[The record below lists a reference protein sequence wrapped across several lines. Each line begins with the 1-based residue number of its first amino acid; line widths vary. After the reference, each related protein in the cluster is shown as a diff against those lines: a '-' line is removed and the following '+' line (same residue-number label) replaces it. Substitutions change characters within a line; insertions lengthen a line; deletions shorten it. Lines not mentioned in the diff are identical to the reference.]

1 LGATRPGTRPRVSWP
16 HPPTLTLTLTQ
27 PLVLPLTLAL
37 PGTPTLTLALT
48 LSLTLTEVHG
58 ANSGT
63 KMTAIVK
70 GMQPSDK
77 TGHIAMYKDFSIS
90 SLPEA
95 PTAAGF
101 RPGACDTLACAIPAE
116 IMVHT
121 TGHDLTGL
129 SALFEYLG
137 ARVSLVMA
145 GALVLAGWPPMPRG
159 ELGRGPTPPSLG
171 AIPGLSESALNN
183 YADLLFN
190 LRPMSPPFLL
200 PGGTLRPL
208 VLDALAVLIMY
219 YAERFAANEMTS
231 VLNAM
236 RSKFTAMSL
245 PGSGAHN
252 TLLEWSSLIKAKFT
266 NDNLHLTGG
275 LAGSGAAQV
284 VTAVQQMAST
294 VSHLH
299 TTVVQLASEMAN
311 IKSELVSLRG
321 SVRRAASPT
330 TAVAT
335 PAAAATPA
343 AISTPAE
350 GGTAIDVARAAETA
364 ALQAYARARA
374 ATIRVAEAAPG
385 SAAATPGRAQAAADA
400 ADALD
405 EEEEVTLTLALTL
418 PGPSP
423 NPPSSPL
430 PYPYQDADAE
440 AEAAAGRAAAASAA
454 SFAQLGQPTLG
465 AAPMPYLTS
474 GALARDL
481 FLDGMLE
488 GMQSIKAS
496 SLSFNLYPNL
506 NPIPHFYPSPSLG
519 PSGEVG
525 CRVALPA
532 SLRLLFCHGHRGG
545 VGHLEGQAPRHGRLP
560 GGGDAHREEPGQAAH
575 PGVHGQVRERPQD
588 PHYELRPRQ
597 VSSHQLRGLP
607 CQQDGHRPLQA
618 SPFTPLTLPTKP
630 NPNLNLAL
638 TPTQPPLGRPS
649 SAFAPLAP
657 TAASRL
663 A

>member
-1 LGATRPGTRPRVSWP
+1 
-16 HPPTLTLTLTQ
+16 
-27 PLVLPLTLAL
+27 
-37 PGTPTLTLALT
+37 
-48 LSLTLTEVHG
+48 
-58 ANSGT
+58 
-63 KMTAIVK
+63 
-70 GMQPSDK
+70 MQPSDK

-171 AIPGLSESALNN
+171 AIPGLSELSLNN

-311 IKSELVSLRG
+311 IKSELVGLRG

-440 AEAAAGRAAAASAA
+440 AEAAAGRAAA

-465 AAPMPYLTS
+465 AAPMPYVTS

-496 SLSFNLYPNL
+496 SLSHSTFTPTLT
-506 NPIPHFYPSPSLG
+506 PSLT
-519 PSGEVG
+519 STL
-525 CRVALPA
+525 A
-532 SLRLLFCHGHRGG
+532 
-545 VGHLEGQAPRHGRLP
+545 HL
-560 GGGDAHREEPGQAAH
+560 
-575 PGVHGQVRERPQD
+575 
-588 PHYELRPRQ
+588 
-597 VSSHQLRGLP
+597 
-607 CQQDGHRPLQA
+607 
-618 SPFTPLTLPTKP
+618 
-630 NPNLNLAL
+630 
-638 TPTQPPLGRPS
+638 
-649 SAFAPLAP
+649 
-657 TAASRL
+657 
-663 A
+663 

>member
-1 LGATRPGTRPRVSWP
+1 
-16 HPPTLTLTLTQ
+16 
-27 PLVLPLTLAL
+27 
-37 PGTPTLTLALT
+37 
-48 LSLTLTEVHG
+48 
-58 ANSGT
+58 
-63 KMTAIVK
+63 
-70 GMQPSDK
+70 
-77 TGHIAMYKDFSIS
+77 
-90 SLPEA
+90 
-95 PTAAGF
+95 
-101 RPGACDTLACAIPAE
+101 
-116 IMVHT
+116 
-121 TGHDLTGL
+121 
-129 SALFEYLG
+129 
-137 ARVSLVMA
+137 
-145 GALVLAGWPPMPRG
+145 
-159 ELGRGPTPPSLG
+159 
-171 AIPGLSESALNN
+171 
-183 YADLLFN
+183 
-190 LRPMSPPFLL
+190 
-200 PGGTLRPL
+200 
-208 VLDALAVLIMY
+208 
-219 YAERFAANEMTS
+219 
-231 VLNAM
+231 
-236 RSKFTAMSL
+236 
-245 PGSGAHN
+245 
-252 TLLEWSSLIKAKFT
+252 
-266 NDNLHLTGG
+266 
-275 LAGSGAAQV
+275 
-284 VTAVQQMAST
+284 VQQMAST

-311 IKSELVSLRG
+311 IKSELVGLRG

-440 AEAAAGRAAAASAA
+440 AEAAAGRAAA

-465 AAPMPYLTS
+465 AAPMPYVTS

-506 NPIPHFYPSPSLG
+506 NPVPHFYPSPSLG

-525 CRVALPA
+525 CPVALPA

-618 SPFTPLTLPTKP
+618 SPFTPLTLPTKL

-657 TAASRL
+657 TAARRL